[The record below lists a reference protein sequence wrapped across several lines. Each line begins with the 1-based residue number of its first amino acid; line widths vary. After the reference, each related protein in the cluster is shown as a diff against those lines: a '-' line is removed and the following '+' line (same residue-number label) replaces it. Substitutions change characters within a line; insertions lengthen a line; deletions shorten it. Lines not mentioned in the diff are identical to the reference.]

1 MKQMT
6 WEDYYDGFYDWAPST
21 QKSYTYRLS
30 DFGPADE
37 VWEIAQ
43 ELSFND
49 DAFAA
54 KFLEKAFAAGVRFTP
69 DQVLE
74 MVGTVEE
81 SVLSRM
87 AEQTDVPFNREQLE
101 EIYQE
106 IQRQY
111 RIKGVKGV
119 SCSQEMINAC
129 PAGAISEDGIDRKI
143 CQAYCKTID
152 EAIPS
157 PDICGKCFFYE

>member
-6 WEDYYDGFYDWAPST
+6 WEDYYEGFYDWAPST

-54 KFLEKAFAAGVRFTP
+54 KFLEKASAAGVRFTP

-87 AEQTDVPFNREQLE
+87 AEQTDIPFNREQLE
-101 EIYQE
+101 EIYLMISDNSFQK
-106 IQRQY
+106 ISR
-111 RIKGVKGV
+111 RAHIDIFDDVKALQKQTSPRHSAAPRKKKVGLL
-119 SCSQEMINAC
+119 SALFAFL
-129 PAGAISEDGIDRKI
+129 AGAS
-143 CQAYCKTID
+143 A
-152 EAIPS
+152 S
-157 PDICGKCFFYE
+157 W

>member
-54 KFLEKAFAAGVRFTP
+54 KFLEKASAAGVRFIP

-81 SVLSRM
+81 SVLSRIT
-87 AEQTDVPFNREQLE
+87 EQTDVPFNREQLE
-101 EIYQE
+101 DIYMM
-106 IQRQY
+106 IDDASFQRISRRAGIAFPIMNRLHMTSRSLSNIFFPKRKKEDSGLQY
-111 RIKGVKGV
+111 SGLH
-119 SCSQEMINAC
+119 
-129 PAGAISEDGIDRKI
+129 
-143 CQAYCKTID
+143 
-152 EAIPS
+152 
-157 PDICGKCFFYE
+157 

>member
-1 MKQMT
+1 MKQLS

-49 DAFAA
+49 NAFAA
-54 KFLEKAFAAGVRFTP
+54 KFLEKASAAGVRFTP

-74 MVGTVEE
+74 DKEGVQIMRILGKNMAWMLKNIEAGKSAGVVPPESEE
-81 SVLSRM
+81 
-87 AEQTDVPFNREQLE
+87 
-101 EIYQE
+101 
-106 IQRQY
+106 
-111 RIKGVKGV
+111 RI
-119 SCSQEMINAC
+119 STNYI
-129 PAGAISEDGIDRKI
+129 R
-143 CQAYCKTID
+143 
-152 EAIPS
+152 
-157 PDICGKCFFYE
+157 